1 MSAIKLRF
9 FRIAGLLIVCTLAVT
24 MAVLLNSQT
33 AQAAQVCGN
42 GQSIPMGKYYLF
54 SNLWG
59 ANSGTGKQCI
69 WDVSNNGA
77 NIAWGTSWNWSEPG
91 GVKSYNSAV
100 LGWHWQKQTPDD
112 ATGLPLQLSAHQP
125 VKTTWTYAN
134 NQNGSSAT
142 FNVAYDLWLHTMSN
156 PATDNPSDEVM
167 LWLYKQ
173 GNIHPVGSP
182 VATVGMDGAT
192 WTLWEG
198 ARSSWQVHTFVRSGN
213 IVGAQALNLS
223 DFLNYLVAQKGLSAA
238 KYLTGVEAGSE
249 VWSGNAEL
257 DTSSYATDAGSA
269 VPAAPTPTS
278 TPIPT
283 PTPSPAPSPTPTSA
297 PSPTPAPSPTS
308 VPAPSPTPVPKLA
321 AVPTPTIAAVPTETS
336 KLVASPKAP
345 PTSTG
350 NNWLTVFLFLSLG
363 LTVASGAILALL
375 WRRAH
380 ILRRGSNPL
389 HRTRK

>member
-1 MSAIKLRF
+1 MSAITLRF
-9 FRIAGLLIVCTLAVT
+9 MKIVGLLIVCSFVVT
-24 MAVLLNSQT
+24 MAVLSNSRT
-33 AQAAQVCGN
+33 AQAAQVCGD
-42 GQSIPMGKYYLF
+42 GQRIPMGKYYLF

-69 WDVSNNGA
+69 WDVSNNDS
-77 NIAWGTSWNWSEPG
+77 NIAWGTNWNWSVPG

-125 VKTTWTYAN
+125 VKTAWTYAI
-134 NQNGSSAT
+134 NQNGSSAI
-142 FNVAYDLWLHTMSN
+142 FNVSYDLWLHTMSN

-213 IVGAQALNLS
+213 TSGTQVLSLN
-223 DFLNYLVAQKGLSAA
+223 DFLNYLVAQRGLSSA
-238 KYLTGVEAGSE
+238 KYLTGIEAGSE

-257 DTSSYATDAGSA
+257 DTSSYATDAGSVA
-269 VPAAPTPTS
+269 VAPPPPTPTS
-278 TPIPT
+278 IPIPT

-297 PSPTPAPSPTS
+297 PSPTPVPSPS
-308 VPAPSPTPVPKLA
+308 PAPSPTPVPKLA
-321 AVPTPTIAAVPTETS
+321 AVPTETS
-336 KLVASPKAP
+336 RP
-345 PTSTG
+345 PQATPNSTQ
-350 NNWLTVFLFLSLG
+350 NNWLAVILFLSLG
-363 LTVASGAILALL
+363 LTAGTGTTLVLL
-375 WRRAH
+375 WRRS
-380 ILRRGSNPL
+380 RR
-389 HRTRK
+389 H